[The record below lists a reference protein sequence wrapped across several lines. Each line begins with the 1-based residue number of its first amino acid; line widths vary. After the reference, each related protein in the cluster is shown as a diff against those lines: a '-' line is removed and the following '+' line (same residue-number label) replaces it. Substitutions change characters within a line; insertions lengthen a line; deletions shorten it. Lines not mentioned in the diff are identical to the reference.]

1 MIEMVIDLL
10 EDLLLLFL
18 SLWHKQ
24 ERQVED

>member
-1 MIEMVIDLL
+1 MIEMVLDLP
-10 EDLLLLFL
+10 EDLLSLFL